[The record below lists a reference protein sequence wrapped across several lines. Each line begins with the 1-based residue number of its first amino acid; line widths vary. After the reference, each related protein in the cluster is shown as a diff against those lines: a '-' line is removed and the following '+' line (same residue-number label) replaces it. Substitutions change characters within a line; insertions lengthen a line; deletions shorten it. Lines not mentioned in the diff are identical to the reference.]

1 MKDWCSKN
9 KKYLICGSK
18 KIIDRDTYFNSAT
31 VINSDGKEEFNQAKS
46 VPIQFFNDGKP
57 AETQEVW
64 ESPWGKIGLA
74 ICYDLSYAFVTDEL
88 IRKGAQ
94 ALIIPTMDAM
104 HWGESQH
111 LLHERVGPIKAVEYR
126 LPLFKVSSSG
136 ISQFIN
142 KNGKI
147 LADAPYPGQGE
158 TLSARLPIKSAGSLP
173 LDRKPLILLVLFL
186 GLNIFV
192 GKFLL
197 HKNKESPSTLA

>member
-1 MKDWCSKN
+1 MDQ
-9 KKYLICGSK
+9 KYIN
-18 KIIDRDTYFNSAT
+18 RNNYYNSAT
-31 VINSDGKEEFNQAKS
+31 VINPDGEEEFNQAKS

-74 ICYDLSYAFVTDEL
+74 ICYDLSYAFVIDEL

-94 ALIIPTMDAM
+94 ALIIPTMDAI

-111 LLHERVGPIKAVEYR
+111 LLHERVGPTKAVEYGV
-126 LPLFKVSSSG
+126 PLFKVSSSG
-136 ISQFIN
+136 ISQFIS

-158 TLSARLPIKSAGSLP
+158 ILSARLPIKSAGSLP

-186 GLNIFV
+186 GLNMII
-192 GKFLL
+192 GKFSS
-197 HKNKESPSTLA
+197 HKIKETPSTLA